1 MPATT
6 TPQRPLPSLILLC
19 REVESIGV
27 STRTPDIYV
36 RLLNAAYVGDF
47 EQVQARLRLRP
58 NIVNKIATR
67 DDIRERRLWDT
78 FLNRAPL
85 HVAIEGFLTE
95 NNDERLQIIN
105 HLIEKDADVNLLTA
119 VHEWAPIHYAA
130 LVGSRPIL
138 MLLIEKRADVNVQTR
153 EGETALMLAFSS
165 LPQRASPVNSVVEDL
180 VNHGADINAKNSEGQ
195 TCLIIA
201 TINGQEDRVRY
212 LLRHNSDLT
221 LGDNYQRT
229 ALLNAIAYRKI
240 EIARI
245 LIAYGADVSAGG
257 NFGKLPSEWAQTV
270 ASDQEAPVTQ
280 PVAWNNLVDILVSI
294 NERRVPL
301 QDTRQRLE
309 LLEEE

>member
-27 STRTPDIYV
+27 DSEAPDNYV
-36 RLLNAAYVGDF
+36 RLLNAAYNGDF

-67 DDIRERRLWDT
+67 DDIRERRLGDK

-85 HVAIEGFLTE
+85 HVAIEGFLTD
-95 NNDERLQIIN
+95 NNDERLEIIN

-130 LVGSRPIL
+130 SVGSRQIL
-138 MLLIEKRADVNVQTR
+138 MLLIEKRADVNVKTKETQ
-153 EGETALMLAFSS
+153 TALMLAFSS
-165 LPQRASPVNSVVEDL
+165 LPQRAPPVNSVVEDL

-201 TINGQEDRVRY
+201 TINGQKNRVEY
-212 LLRHNSDLT
+212 LLRHGSDLT
-221 LGDNYQRT
+221 LGDNYQMT
-229 ALLNAIAYRKI
+229 ALLNAIAHRKI

-245 LIAYGADVSAGG
+245 LIANGADVSAGG
-257 NFGKLPSEWAQTV
+257 NFGQLPSEWARTV
-270 ASDQEAPVTQ
+270 ASDRRAPATQ
-280 PVAWNNLVDILVSI
+280 SVAWNNLANRLISI

>member
-27 STRTPDIYV
+27 STRTSDIYV
-36 RLLNAAYVGDF
+36 RLLNAAYYGDF

-67 DDIRERRLWDT
+67 DDIREPRLWDT

-85 HVAIEGFLTE
+85 HVAIEGFWTE

-119 VHEWAPIHYAA
+119 VHKWAPIHYAA
-130 LVGSRPIL
+130 LVGNRQIL
-138 MLLIEKRADVNVQTR
+138 MLLIEKRADVNVKTR

-165 LPQRASPVNSVVEDL
+165 LRAPLAYSVVEDL
-180 VNHGADINAKNSEGQ
+180 LNYGADINAKNSEGQ

-201 TINGQEDRVRY
+201 TINGQKDRVRY
-212 LLRHNSDLT
+212 LLRHHPNLT
-221 LGDNYQRT
+221 LGDNLQMT

-245 LIAYGADVSAGG
+245 LTAYGADVSAGG

-270 ASDQEAPVTQ
+270 ASEQEAPEKQ
-280 PVAWNNLVDILVSI
+280 ADWNNLVDILVSI